1 MLNTSLTGCS
11 WHAINIH
18 TYIRIKK
25 VYNVFTKLRAKVRP
39 SLKYVLFPIP
49 HQQLLDYSTT
59 RLFEDVVSVFHSF
72 FLWSAGIVEE
82 QIHLRLSYNLKM
94 SKKKKKKAEQSLKD
108 SCIIPRRI

>member
-1 MLNTSLTGCS
+1 M
-11 WHAINIH
+11 
-18 TYIRIKK
+18 
-25 VYNVFTKLRAKVRP
+25 FTKLRAKVRP

-82 QIHLRLSYNLKM
+82 QIHLRLSYNLK
-94 SKKKKKKAEQSLKD
+94 KVQKKKAEQSLKD
-108 SCIIPRRI
+108 RLYYT